1 MKPLA
6 IRSAAALALV
16 VCVGAGSGCNV
27 RAPLQLDEEFA
38 SAGVE
43 KILLLPVIDAR
54 PDRLD
59 YVVLSRNV
67 ADATARMLRAKG
79 YLIAESD
86 TYQQRP
92 VGPIDIDTV
101 QAETVVGL
109 APPEARDFLIVQ
121 VERMDRSIDELGA
134 SYSVRLSG
142 LLVDRDGGRV
152 LWRDSA
158 SAANNL
164 TGVFTVMSH
173 GSSQYEAAINAS
185 RALFETLPRRAG
197 AEKNKQR

>member
-1 MKPLA
+1 MA
-6 IRSAAALALV
+6 VLALLACAV
-16 VCVGAGSGCNV
+16 AGPGCTA
-27 RAPLQLDEEFA
+27 RAPIQLDQGFA

-43 KILLLPVIDAR
+43 TIVLLPVIDAR

-67 ADATARMLRAKG
+67 ADATIRMLRAKG
-79 YLIAESD
+79 YRISESD
-86 TYQQRP
+86 GYLQRP
-92 VGPIDIDTV
+92 AGPIDIDTA
-101 QAETVVGL
+101 QAKELIPL
-109 APPEARDFLIVQ
+109 APPEARDFLVVQ
-121 VERMDRSIDELGA
+121 VERMDRSLDELGA

-158 SAANNL
+158 SAASNL
-164 TGVFTVMSH
+164 TGVFTLMAH

-185 RALFETLPRRAG
+185 RALFETLPPRAG
-197 AEKNKQR
+197 AQKKAR